1 MYSPVVPDTTAIT
14 NDRTKRTKKMKKKIL
29 SVVCILLFMYCLPSA
44 AFAYSVSR
52 HASVTGNISL

>member
-1 MYSPVVPDTTAIT
+1 
-14 NDRTKRTKKMKKKIL
+14 MKKKIL

-52 HASVTGNISL
+52 HASMTGNISL